1 VEELEMTL
9 VEIKK
14 TRGKDKEIVKVVK
27 EIKRKAG
34 VKTLREKEWKIERK
48 KADIEEEEDICV
60 KE

>member
-1 VEELEMTL
+1 MTL